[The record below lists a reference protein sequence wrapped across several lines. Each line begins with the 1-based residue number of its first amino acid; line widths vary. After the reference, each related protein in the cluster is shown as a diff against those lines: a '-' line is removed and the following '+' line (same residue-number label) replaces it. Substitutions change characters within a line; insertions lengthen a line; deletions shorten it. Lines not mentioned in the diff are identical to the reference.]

1 MYNCIFTLERV
12 ISLRAY
18 LVILLFCCCWFSIF
32 VSVFLCSY
40 GEFFA
45 LFLPPTY
52 LEGNSEGVVGSNNL
66 IMWSI
71 KKNHSMWFGDG
82 WKIFSNIFP
91 SASFQHCCSPWY
103 LVLSLIFFFIN
114 LFIHYLLFAIVF
126 FQALWKITSTWKL
139 LGILWKPYAFSWG
152 QAALGKGKF

>member
-18 LVILLFCCCWFSIF
+18 LVILLFCCCNFSIF

-91 SASFQHCCSPWY
+91 SASFQHCCSP
-103 LVLSLIFFFIN
+103 LVLSAVTYF
-114 LFIHYLLFAIVF
+114 LFHQLVHSLSFVCNHVF
-126 FQALWKITSTWKL
+126 PGLMKNHFHMKIIGNTMKTLCFQ
-139 LGILWKPYAFSWG
+139 LGASRTG
-152 QAALGKGKF
+152 QR